1 MHALWNFFLDKRAFT
16 ILVMIALTIGGTFS
30 LVSIPKESSPEVII
44 PVGIV
49 STILPGGSAEDIEQL
64 ITNKIEDEVKN
75 LENIDTITSSSR
87 EGVSIVSAQF
97 LASAD
102 IDKSIQDLKDA
113 VDRAKTD
120 FPREALDPTVTRVN
134 FADQPILIISLSQDV
149 SPRGLTEL
157 GDFLKN
163 EIESVPGVSRVD
175 VSGTRKREIQVILRQ
190 SALDQYGLST
200 ESVSN
205 IISAS
210 NASFPI
216 GNITVSNV
224 EYPVKFSGSLE
235 EASDVERIA
244 IPTPSGIPLRL
255 KDIADVVDG
264 LEKPVTFSRI
274 SENGAPA
281 SQALTLSIYKKEGGD
296 VTAITD
302 AVKERLK
309 ELSETSLAGANTVIS
324 FDRGDLVKKDLR
336 ELIRV
341 GFETVVL
348 VMLILF
354 LTIGWRESLVAGL
367 SIPLSFV
374 IAFIGLD
381 LSGNTINFISLFSL
395 ILAVGI
401 LVDSGIVVTEAIHA
415 RYKKYGDAHQAAV
428 AAIKEYAWPLIA
440 GTMTTV
446 AVFVPLFFISGITG
460 KFIASIPFT
469 IIFVLLA
476 SIWVA
481 LGMVPL
487 LAIMLTKRSMNRM
500 EARQEE
506 LTAKAQAWYR
516 AFLARILDND
526 QTQKWFI
533 RSMLGG
539 FVIAILLPA
548 TGLVKVTFFPQSD
561 QDFVYI
567 EIERPQGS
575 TLQSTDLATREV
587 EEFLYEYPYAR
598 SFVTTV
604 GASSAFNNQGGGTNP
619 KYANITVNLL
629 PADDRPGVR
638 SSDIIE
644 QLRERFMG
652 ITSATVRVVQTNN
665 GPPVG
670 SPIVIKLLGEDL
682 RELSIAADKAE
693 RLLQSIPGTVD
704 VETSLRDDG
713 TEFRF
718 TIDRER
724 TAEAGLTPAQ
734 VAQALRI
741 AVNGSTVTTIRRL
754 GEDIDI
760 LMKLNLNPNY
770 NNPEDTSLATVDDI
784 RQVVIRSPRGPV
796 LLGTLLDVSA
806 EPTSAVIRH
815 ENSKRVVTVS
825 SKLTKEMTAKEVV
838 AAFKKRVGELELP
851 ESVMIDFGGENEEVN
866 RSFRDMFFALIAGM
880 VLMLGILV
888 LEFNSFR
895 FALYLLSIVPLS
907 LIGVLGGL
915 ALVGQP
921 LSFPSMLGFIALSG
935 VIINHA
941 IILLDSIIHMLERDH
956 ERPLREVIL
965 DASVVR
971 LRPIFLT
978 TITTVIGMVP
988 LAFVS
993 AIWGPLAFAIM
1004 FGLSFAMLLTLVLL
1018 PVLFW
1023 RYPGKYA
1030 NKVRLAGEAGPMP
1043 D

>member
-1 MHALWNFFLDKRAFT
+1 MHALWNFFLAKRAFT
-16 ILVMIALTIGGTFS
+16 ILMMIALTVGGLFS
-30 LVSIPKESSPEVII
+30 LVTIPKESAPEVII

-49 STILPGGSAEDIEQL
+49 TTILPGGSAEDIEQL

-75 LENIDTITSSSR
+75 LENIDTVTSSSR
-87 EGVSIVSAQF
+87 EGVSVVSAQF

-113 VDRAKTD
+113 VDRAKVD
-120 FPREALDPTVTRVN
+120 FPREAQEPVVSRVN
-134 FADQPILIISLSQDV
+134 FADQPILIVSVSQDV

-157 GDFLKN
+157 GDLLKD
-163 EIESVPGVSRVD
+163 EIESIPGVSRVN
-175 VSGTRKREIQVILRQ
+175 VSGTRKREVQVILRQ
-190 SALDQYGLST
+190 SALDQYGLSA
-200 ESVSN
+200 ENVSGT
-205 IISAS
+205 ISAS

-216 GNITVSNV
+216 GSITVSEI
-224 EYPVKFSGSLE
+224 EYPVKFAGSLGD
-235 EASDVERIA
+235 ASDVENIA
-244 IPTPSGIPLRL
+244 IPTSSGIPLRL
-255 KDIADVVDG
+255 RDIADVVDG

-274 SENGAPA
+274 SENGTPA
-281 SQALTLSIYKKEGGD
+281 SQALTLSVYKKEGGD
-296 VTAITD
+296 VTAIAD
-302 AVKERLK
+302 AVKRRLA
-309 ELSETSLAGANTVIS
+309 ELESGILAGSRVVVS
-324 FDRGDLVKKDLR
+324 FDRGNLVKKDLR
-336 ELIRV
+336 ELTRV
-341 GFETVVL
+341 GLETVSL
-348 VMLILF
+348 VMIVLF

-381 LSGNTINFISLFSL
+381 LSGNTINFVSLFSL

-401 LVDSGIVVTEAIHA
+401 LVDSGIVVTEAIHT
-415 RYKKYGDAHQAAV
+415 RYKRYGDAHQAAI
-428 AAIKEYAWPLIA
+428 AALKEYAWPLIA

-487 LAIMLTKRSMNRM
+487 LAVMLTKRSMNRM

-506 LTAKAQAWYR
+506 FTARAQSWYR
-516 AFLARILDND
+516 AMLARILDNERA
-526 QTQKWFI
+526 QKWFI
-533 RSMLGG
+533 RSMVIG
-539 FVIAILLPA
+539 FIVAVSLPL
-548 TGLVKVTFFPQSD
+548 TGLVKVTFFPQGD
-561 QDFVYI
+561 QDFIYV
-567 EIERPQGS
+567 EIEKPQGS
-575 TLQSTDLATREV
+575 TLTSTDFATREV
-587 EEFLYEYPYAR
+587 EEILYDYPYAR

-619 KYANITVNLL
+619 KYANITVNLP
-629 PADDRPGVR
+629 PATERPEIT
-638 SSDIIE
+638 STDIVE
-644 QLRERFMG
+644 ELRERFSH
-652 ITSATVRVVQTNN
+652 IRSADVRVLQSNN

-670 SPIVIKLLGEDL
+670 SPIEIKLLGDNL
-682 RELSIAADKAE
+682 SELGVVATKAE
-693 RLLQSIPGTVD
+693 RLLASIPGTID

-718 TIDRER
+718 SANRER
-724 TAEAGLTPAQ
+724 IAEAGLTPAQ
-734 VAQALRI
+734 IAQTMRM

-760 LMKLNLNPNY
+760 VVKLDLNPNY
-770 NNPEDTSLATVDDI
+770 TNAEDTSRATVDDI
-784 RQVVIRSPRGPV
+784 RQILVSSPRGPV
-796 LLGTLLDVSA
+796 LLGTLLEVSA

-815 ENSKRVVTVS
+815 DDGMRVVTVS
-825 SKLTKEMTAKEVV
+825 SKLASKITAKEIE
-838 AAFKKRVGELELP
+838 AEFRRRIAELELP
-851 ESVMIDFGGENEEVN
+851 PSVTIDFGGENEEVN

-880 VLMLGILV
+880 ILMLGILV

-895 FALYLLSIVPLS
+895 FTFYLLSIVPLS

-915 ALVGQP
+915 ALTGQP

-965 DASVVR
+965 DASVIR

-978 TITTVIGMVP
+978 TVTTVIGMVP
-988 LAFVS
+988 LAFVN
-993 AIWGPLAFAIM
+993 ALWGPLAFAIM
-1004 FGLSFAMLLTLVLL
+1004 FGLSFAMLLTLVLI

-1023 RYPGKYA
+1023 RHPGKYS
-1030 NKVRLAGEAGPMP
+1030 NKHRLAQSGKMA